1 MRPTLEILG
10 DLMWRPPATEAEHW
24 FGVALVKHLHEGLP
38 LAQALGIPR
47 TANRLRIEMRN
58 FHLIRAAQALPDMRP
73 RTLIAAV
80 AAFRDYRWP
89 KWGGLEYPPP
99 GASICDSHL
108 WYAASSWPLPD
119 ADGLTRILAD
129 SRGIVAASASY
140 SDDAHH
146 HVRKDEQP

>member
-89 KWGGLEYPPP
+89 KWGIRRQAHRFAIRIFGMRHRRGLFQMPM
-99 GASICDSHL
+99 D
-108 WYAASSWPLPD
+108 
-119 ADGLTRILAD
+119 
-129 SRGIVAASASY
+129 
-140 SDDAHH
+140 
-146 HVRKDEQP
+146 